1 MEKIYRNTNSPQIQ
15 EFEKLLNTEFS
26 KTKAEEGQIV
36 EGTVTK
42 KTEKVVY
49 VDIKNGKSEGVI
61 ELSELKLLKEDNIE
75 IGSKILVVI
84 ERLEDK
90 NGEMIISREKAK
102 KLKIWN
108 LLKNSYEKKEE
119 VEGKIISK
127 IKGGFIVDVQGT
139 MCFLPGSQVD
149 LMPLKNIDHLMKK
162 PQRFLI
168 VKCDKIRGNIVL
180 SRRAILET
188 MRNASK
194 DEIISKYKVG
204 DLSLIHI

>member
-1 MEKIYRNTNSPQIQ
+1 MEKVYRNTNFPQIK

-84 ERLEDK
+84 EKLEDK

-119 VEGKIISK
+119 VEGRIIS
-127 IKGGFIVDVQGT
+127 
-139 MCFLPGSQVD
+139 
-149 LMPLKNIDHLMKK
+149 
-162 PQRFLI
+162 
-168 VKCDKIRGNIVL
+168 
-180 SRRAILET
+180 
-188 MRNASK
+188 
-194 DEIISKYKVG
+194 
-204 DLSLIHI
+204 